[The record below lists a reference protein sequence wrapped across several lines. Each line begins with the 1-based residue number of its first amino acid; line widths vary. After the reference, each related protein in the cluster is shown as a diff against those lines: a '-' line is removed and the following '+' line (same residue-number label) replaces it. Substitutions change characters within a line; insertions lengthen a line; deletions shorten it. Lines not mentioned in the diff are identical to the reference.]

1 MLITVHDFKVELS
14 RAYKENTRS
23 RAYKAFL
30 PPKCHNSLFHQR
42 GIIMQVATCVR
53 MPRNAGQSAKY
64 IAGAKFHEILQRQH
78 NAAITLSY
86 NIYKYNK
93 HIFEQCLSIKRCII

>member
-1 MLITVHDFKVELS
+1 MFITVHDFKVELP
-14 RAYKENTRS
+14 RAYKQKLKYTP
-23 RAYKAFL
+23 FL

-42 GIIMQVATCVR
+42 GIIMQVATSVR
-53 MPRNAGQSAKY
+53 TPRNAGQSAKY

-93 HIFEQCLSIKRCII
+93 HIF